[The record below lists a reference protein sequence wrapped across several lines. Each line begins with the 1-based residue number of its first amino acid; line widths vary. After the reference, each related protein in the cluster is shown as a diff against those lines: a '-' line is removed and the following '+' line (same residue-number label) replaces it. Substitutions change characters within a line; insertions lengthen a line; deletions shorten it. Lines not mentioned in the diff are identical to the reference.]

1 MMKRCSPPAGVAV
14 SRAAAAALLA
24 LSILGGPAGAQATGD
39 PDRPP
44 RADAPEAES
53 APPDVDLTGPLLY
66 QIVAAELA
74 LQRGDAG
81 AAFATYL
88 SVARQTRDARIA
100 RRAAEIAV
108 AGRAG
113 PQALE
118 ATALWRELAPG
129 SREARQAHAFLLTGS
144 GRLEQA
150 EPLFAAGLRESAQ
163 PAAELAQIQRALAR
177 VDDRPAAFAMLE
189 RLAAPLLAQP
199 ATAVDAQL
207 TLAAAALQAGLSDR
221 ALASAR
227 AALELRPDDER
238 TVLAVAQLLARPQGK
253 DDPAG
258 RRQALQLL
266 AEALQR
272 RPGALQVRLAY
283 GRLLLADGQRAAAVG
298 QFEQALA
305 QDATDPDALFALG
318 VLALEDRPPRRR
330 ARGYFESYLDVL
342 ARTGATMHDPD
353 PAYLNLAR
361 IAEDERRFEEAL
373 KWLAEVDDG
382 PQAFTARMRQA
393 IVLAKMQRVEEA
405 RRLLAETP
413 AAGDGQRQQLTLT
426 EAQVLREARRFEE
439 SYQLLAAALAQ
450 SPDDTALLYDAAMAA
465 ERLGRVDEMER
476 LLRRLMQLRPDE
488 PHAYNAL
495 GYTFADRNQ
504 RLPEA
509 YELIDRALKLAPD
522 DAHII
527 DSMGWVY
534 FRMGNLARAREFL
547 ERAFALRPEAE
558 IGAHLGEVLWTL
570 GERDAARRIWR
581 QVRADE
587 PDNETLSATLAR
599 LQVRL

>member
-238 TVLAVAQLLARPQGK
+238 TVL
-253 DDPAG
+253 
-258 RRQALQLL
+258 
-266 AEALQR
+266 ALQR

>member
-238 TVLAVAQLLARPQGK
+238 TVL
-253 DDPAG
+253 
-258 RRQALQLL
+258 
-266 AEALQR
+266 
-272 RPGALQVRLAY
+272 
-283 GRLLLADGQRAAAVG
+283 LADGQRAAAVG

-342 ARTGATMHDPD
+342 ARTGATTHDPD